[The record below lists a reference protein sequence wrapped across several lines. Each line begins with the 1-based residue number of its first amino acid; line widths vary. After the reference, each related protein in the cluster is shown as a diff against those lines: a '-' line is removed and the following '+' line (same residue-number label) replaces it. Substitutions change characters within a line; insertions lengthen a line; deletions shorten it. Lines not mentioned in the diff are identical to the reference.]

1 MSVYLIS
8 YDLGV
13 PETSSDYQKIRE
25 YVDTFS
31 DWMKPLKSQW
41 FVVSPSKDAAK
52 IRDEVGSISDSN
64 DKILVLKVTGIE
76 WASLRLGA
84 EANEW
89 LKKNL

>member
-1 MSVYLIS
+1 MSIYLIS

-13 PETSSDYQKIRE
+13 PETSADYQKIRG
-25 YVDTFS
+25 YINTFP

-52 IRDEVGSISDSN
+52 IRDEMGAITDIN
-64 DKILVLKVTGIE
+64 DKILVLEVTGVS

-89 LKKNL
+89 LKENL

>member
-1 MSVYLIS
+1 MSTYLIS

-13 PETSSDYQKIRE
+13 PETSADYQKIKE
-25 YVDTFS
+25 YVDTFP

-41 FVVSPSKDAAK
+41 FVVSSTKDEAQ
-52 IRDEVGSISDSN
+52 IRDDVGAITDGN
-64 DKILVLKVTGIE
+64 DRVLVLRVTGDG

>member
-1 MSVYLIS
+1 MSTYLIS

-13 PETSSDYQKIRE
+13 PETSADYQKIKG
-25 YVDTFS
+25 YIDTFP

-52 IRDEVGSISDSN
+52 IRDEMGAITDIN
-64 DKILVLKVTGIE
+64 DKILVLKVTGVA
-76 WASLRLGA
+76 WASLRLGT

-89 LKKNL
+89 LKKNI